1 MADVFISYKR
11 QDRPIVERLA
21 GALQQLGFDV
31 WWDFELL
38 SGEDFRQ
45 VIRAVIDQCRAAVVV
60 WSRASVESGFVLD
73 EASYALRLGRLCP
86 VRVDAVELPFGFGQR
101 HVDDLSDWAGELSHP
116 GFQSLVRSIEDRV
129 GRKARLGA
137 DAPAPERQ
145 AASAELEAFK
155 AAQLAATIGALRAF
169 VANFPGGSFAPFVRD
184 QIEAMETQRS
194 ARARAR
200 DATAASATP
209 VAGSSPG
216 GTESRSRRWPWLGLA
231 AAIAVAAGFAL
242 YGYRQA
248 QLQAEQAAEA
258 AKREVEAERATARR
272 RAEELEAQAAA
283 ERAARER
290 AEQRTEALQL
300 KAEQERQA
308 REKAARI
315 EADRK
320 RAAAAF
326 SVESLHRDVRAV
338 VVAARRN
345 AQDADAVAARA
356 RSAAGLAEAAA
367 VRASAGAVGT
377 ISLSYD
383 GGAYQGEGRDGKRN
397 GYGVNVFRAPS
408 SQAGD
413 RFAGQYKDNN
423 RQGLG
428 VHVFAENAN
437 NTSKLQ
443 RREGEYT
450 SNRSS
455 GLGIL
460 VWVSGERY
468 AGPFKDGEQDGPAVR
483 TFADG
488 RRYEGEYVAGKRT
501 GLGVLWSADGVVVS
515 QGVWKDGKLVSSLA
529 P

>member
-21 GALQQLGFDV
+21 GALQQLDFEV

-45 VIRAVIDQCRAAVVV
+45 VIRAVIDQSRAAVVV
-60 WSRASVESGFVLD
+60 WSRASVDSGFVLD

-86 VRVDAVELPFGFGQR
+86 VRVDDVELPFGFGQR
-101 HVDDLSDWAGELSHP
+101 HVDDLSDWAGQLSHP

-129 GRKARLGA
+129 GRKATLGA
-137 DAPAPERQ
+137 DTSAPERQ

-155 AAQLAATIGALRAF
+155 AAQLAATIGALRTF

-184 QIEAMETQRS
+184 QIEAMEKQRP
-194 ARARAR
+194 ARARTR
-200 DATAASATP
+200 DVMATP
-209 VAGSSPG
+209 AIPAGGSAPGVAEP
-216 GTESRSRRWPWLGLA
+216 RRRRWPWIGA
-231 AAIAVAAGFAL
+231 AAVIAVAAGFAF
-242 YGYRQA
+242 YGYQQA
-248 QLQAEQAAEA
+248 QLQAQVAAEA
-258 AKREVEAERATARR
+258 AKREAEAERAAARR
-272 RAEELEAQAAA
+272 RAQELEAQAAA

-290 AEQRTEALQL
+290 AEKRTEALQL
-300 KAEQERQA
+300 KAEQERQT
-308 REKAARI
+308 RDKAVRI

-320 RAAAAF
+320 GAETAF

-338 VVAARRN
+338 VLAARRN
-345 AQDADAVAARA
+345 AHDADGVAARA

-367 VRASAGAVGT
+367 ARARSGVAGTV
-377 ISLSYD
+377 SLPFD
-383 GGAYQGEGRDGKRN
+383 GGLYLGEGGDGRRN
-397 GYGVNVFRAPS
+397 GYGVSTFRAPS

-413 RFAGQYKDNN
+413 RFAGQYKDNM

-443 RREGEYT
+443 RREGEYA

-488 RRYEGEYVAGKRT
+488 RRYEGQYAASKRT
-501 GLGVLWSADGVVVS
+501 GLGVLWSADGVVVG
-515 QGVWKDGKLVSSLA
+515 QGVWKDGKLVTSLA
-529 P
+529 R

>member
-38 SGEDFRQ
+38 TGEDFRQ
-45 VIRAVIDQCRAAVVV
+45 VIRAVIDQCRAAIVV

-129 GRKARLGA
+129 GRRARLGA
-137 DAPAPERQ
+137 DALAPERQ

-155 AAQLAATIGALRAF
+155 AAQLAATTGALRTF
-169 VANFPGGSFAPFVRD
+169 VANFPGGAFAPFVRD
-184 QIEAMETQRS
+184 QIEAMEGQRPAQ
-194 ARARAR
+194 ARSRGAA
-200 DATAASATP
+200 AAS
-209 VAGSSPG
+209 VAGLAPG
-216 GTESRSRRWPWLGLA
+216 ITEPRRRRWPWIAAAVAVAIAAGLA
-231 AAIAVAAGFAL
+231 V
-242 YGYRQA
+242 YGYQRAQRQA
-248 QLQAEQAAEA
+248 QQAAEA
-258 AKREVEAERATARR
+258 ARQEAEAERVAARR
-272 RAEELEAQAAA
+272 RAQELEAQAAT

-308 REKAARI
+308 REKAARV
-315 EADRK
+315 EAERK
-320 RAAAAF
+320 RGDAAF
-326 SVESLHRDVRAV
+326 GLDALHRDVRAV

-345 AQDADAVAARA
+345 AQDAEAVAARA
-356 RSAAGLAEAAA
+356 RTAAGLAEAAA
-367 VRASAGAVGT
+367 ARASAGAPGT
-377 ISLSYD
+377 VSFAFD
-383 GGAYQGEGRDGKRN
+383 GGSYLGEGSGGRRN
-397 GYGVNVFRAPS
+397 GYGVNTFRAPS

-413 RFAGQYKDNN
+413 RFAGQFKDNN
-423 RQGLG
+423 RHGVG
-428 VHVFAENAN
+428 VHTFAENAN

-443 RREGEYT
+443 RRESDYAA
-450 SNRSS
+450 NRAS

-460 VWVSGERY
+460 YWTSGERY
-468 AGPFKDGEQDGPAVR
+468 AGPFKDGVQDGPAVR

-488 RRYEGEYVAGKRT
+488 RRYEGEYTVNART
-501 GLGVLWSADGVVVS
+501 GLGVLWSADGKVVS
-515 QGVWKDGKLVSSLA
+515 QGVWREGKLVTSLS

>member
-11 QDRPIVERLA
+11 QDRPVVERLA

-86 VRVDAVELPFGFGQR
+86 VRVEAVELPFGFGQR

-137 DAPAPERQ
+137 DASTPERQ

-155 AAQLAATIGALRAF
+155 AAQLAATVGALRTF

-184 QIEAMETQRS
+184 QIEAMEKQRP
-194 ARARAR
+194 ARGRPR
-200 DATAASATP
+200 DVTAASA
-209 VAGSSPG
+209 AASSP
-216 GTESRSRRWPWLGLA
+216 ELAEPRSRRWLWLGA
-231 AAIAVAAGFAL
+231 AVAVAVAAGFAF

-248 QLQAEQAAEA
+248 QLQAQQAAEA
-258 AKREVEAERATARR
+258 AKREVEAERAAARR
-272 RAEELEAQAAA
+272 RAQELEAQAAA

-308 REKAARI
+308 REKAAWV

-345 AQDADAVAARA
+345 AQDAEGVAARA

-367 VRASAGAVGT
+367 ARAAAGAAGT

-383 GGAYQGEGRDGKRN
+383 GGTYQGEGRDGKRN
-397 GYGVNVFRAPS
+397 GYGVTVFRAPS

-413 RFAGQYKDNN
+413 RFAGQYKDNM

-428 VHVFAENAN
+428 VHTFAENAN

-460 VWVSGERY
+460 VWVWGERY
-468 AGPFKDGEQDGPAVR
+468 AGPFRDGEQDGPSVR

-488 RRYEGEYVAGKRT
+488 RRYEGEYAASKRT